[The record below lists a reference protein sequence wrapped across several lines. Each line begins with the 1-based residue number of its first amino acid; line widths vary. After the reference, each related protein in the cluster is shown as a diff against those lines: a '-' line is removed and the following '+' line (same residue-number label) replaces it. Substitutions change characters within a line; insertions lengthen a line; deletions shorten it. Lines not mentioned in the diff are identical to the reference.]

1 MDIYALLQEMID
13 YPNRCVIVLVFIQ
26 LFFSLPIIPMLIQ
39 DIKNKTPDSVFS
51 MIGYCASFG
60 INLLLTTQIICT
72 SNSEEVSS
80 LVRFIAVLMSFT
92 ICILEVWLMVAENHK
107 ERRK

>member
-13 YPNRCVIVLVFIQ
+13 YPDRCVITLVFIQ
-26 LFFSLPIIPMLIQ
+26 LFFNIPIIPMLIL
-39 DIKNKTPDSVFS
+39 DIKNKTPDSVLS

-60 INLLLTTQIICT
+60 INLLLTIQIVCIT
-72 SNSEEVSS
+72 EGVSD
-80 LVRFIAVLMSFT
+80 LVRFIAVLVSFP
-92 ICILEVWLMVAENHK
+92 ICMLETWFMVASNYK

>member
-39 DIKNKTPDSVFS
+39 DIKNKTPDSALS

-60 INLLLTTQIICT
+60 INMLFTMQIVCIIEGVN
-72 SNSEEVSS
+72 NS
-80 LVRFIAVLMSFT
+80 VRFIAVLVLFS
-92 ICILEVWLMVAENHK
+92 ICILEVWLMVATNHK
-107 ERRK
+107 ERGK